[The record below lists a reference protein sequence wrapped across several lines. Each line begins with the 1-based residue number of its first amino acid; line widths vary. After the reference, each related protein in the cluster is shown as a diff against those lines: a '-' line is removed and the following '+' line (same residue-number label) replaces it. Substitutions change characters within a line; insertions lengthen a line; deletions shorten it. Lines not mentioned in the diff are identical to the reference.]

1 MVGWG
6 VGVGWGEMR
15 SMARPSAWRVHCGN
29 FADPT
34 FPARGVCGLQPVR
47 TGALLATRSP
57 RVGRAWSPQPPARS
71 LPPEGQW
78 AQGQW
83 ETSGMPVW
91 PPAGGVQTSSSAGLD
106 GREAGSQPSALILGV
121 L

>member
-57 RVGRAWSPQPPARS
+57 RVGRAWSPQPPAWS

-106 GREAGSQPSALILGV
+106 GREAGSQPSVLILGV

>member
-1 MVGWG
+1 MVGWW

-15 SMARPSAWRVHCGN
+15 SMAGAQQRVHCGD

-34 FPARGVCGLQPVR
+34 FPARGVCGFAAGENRCSSGHQI
-47 TGALLATRSP
+47 TQKWACIG
-57 RVGRAWSPQPPARS
+57 PQPPARS

-83 ETSGMPVW
+83 ETSGMPAVAPSW
-91 PPAGGVQTSSSAGLD
+91 RVRTSSSAGLHSRRR
-106 GREAGSQPSALILGV
+106 GRHRFPHPWGV